1 MDRTRSVNVTV
12 SQGIAVVS
20 PSMNSHADLIKAA
33 EGALVE
39 ARSAGFDQVR
49 VVEPPPTAATP
60 AA

>member
-1 MDRTRSVNVTV
+1 
-12 SQGIAVVS
+12 
-20 PSMNSHADLIKAA
+20 MNSHADLVKAA

-49 VVEPPPTAATP
+49 IVEPPAA